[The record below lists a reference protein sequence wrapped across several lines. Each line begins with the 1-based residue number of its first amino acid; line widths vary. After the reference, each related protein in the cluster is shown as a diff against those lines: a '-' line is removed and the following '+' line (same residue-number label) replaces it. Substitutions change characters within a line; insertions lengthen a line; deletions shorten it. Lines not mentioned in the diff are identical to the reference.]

1 VIKKVIEPGIGSSRT
16 NSRRCC
22 TVCWRTTS
30 SSTRRSSTPR
40 SATSRD
46 ADVPPSG
53 RPDAARRPSPRPLFT
68 TRSGVWPATSPC
80 SSSRRPSSMSRC
92 AMLASMQPQ
101 LHPDER

>member
-1 VIKKVIEPGIGSSRT
+1 VIKKVIEAGIGSSRT

-40 SATSRD
+40 SAASRD

-53 RPDAARRPSPRPLFT
+53 RPDAARQPSPRRFSLHEAGFG
-68 TRSGVWPATSPC
+68 RRRRHARVRDD
-80 SSSRRPSSMSRC
+80 RRP
-92 AMLASMQPQ
+92 
-101 LHPDER
+101 